1 MKIHIREATED
12 GKHLQPRCHT
22 AHQLPNQH
30 SSMLGMYSPTLD
42 EVYCR
47 AIHGSKFKVEEGKVC
62 KNCLKAIRCDKHGD
76 LAAFKSWEKKG
87 KPKKLTPQMLRDM

>member
-12 GKHLQPRCHT
+12 GKCLQARCHIPLT
-22 AHQLPNQH
+22 PHH
-30 SSMLGMYSPTLD
+30 SRLLGMYSPTLD

-47 AIHGSKFKVEEGKVC
+47 AITGSKFKVEEGKIC
-62 KNCLKAIRCDKHGD
+62 KNCLKAIRCDKHGSMAD
-76 LAAFKSWEKKG
+76 FNEWEKKG